1 MKRTSFNLAVVGGG
15 AAGMMA
21 AALAAERGLRVAVF
35 EKNEYTGKK
44 LGITGKGRCNLTN
57 CCEVRDCLEQIPRN
71 GRFLYSAMNAFPP
84 EAVMAWFEA
93 QGVPLKVERGNRVF
107 PVSDKARDIVEALRG
122 AMRRSGVRVYQ
133 ERVSELRAENGRIVS
148 VVTDG
153 GEYPCGA
160 AILATG
166 GISYPLTGSTGDGY
180 AFAKRLGHTIIAL
193 KPSLVPLVSVDDTC
207 AEMQGLSLRNV
218 SLSVYDREG
227 KKIYEDFGELLFT
240 HFGISGPLTLSASA
254 HMRDFEHEKYSVK
267 IDLKP
272 ALDEKKLDLRLLRD
286 FDKYRNRAFENA
298 LGDLLNRKMIPVAV
312 RLSGIAPDTQ
322 VNSITRDQRR
332 RLLELLKA
340 FPVEIAGPRPAEE
353 SIVTSGGIS
362 VREIDPKTM
371 ESKLVNGLYFAGEI
385 IDVDGYTGG
394 FNLQIAWAT
403 ARAAALA
410 AAEAF
415 ESPEGK

>member
-1 MKRTSFNLAVVGGG
+1 M
-15 AAGMMA
+15 
-21 AALAAERGLRVAVF
+21 
-35 EKNEYTGKK
+35 
-44 LGITGKGRCNLTN
+44 
-57 CCEVRDCLEQIPRN
+57 
-71 GRFLYSAMNAFPP
+71 
-84 EAVMAWFEA
+84 
-93 QGVPLKVERGNRVF
+93 
-107 PVSDKARDIVEALRG
+107 EALRG

-227 KKIYEDFGELLFT
+227 EKIYEDFGELLFT

-254 HMRDFEHEKYSVK
+254 HMRDFEHEKYSLK

-272 ALDEKKLDLRLLRD
+272 ALDEKKLTFVCCGTLTRAD
-286 FDKYRNRAFENA
+286 RAFENA
-298 LGDLLNRKMIPVAV
+298 LGIC
-312 RLSGIAPDTQ
+312 
-322 VNSITRDQRR
+322 
-332 RLLELLKA
+332 
-340 FPVEIAGPRPAEE
+340 
-353 SIVTSGGIS
+353 
-362 VREIDPKTM
+362 
-371 ESKLVNGLYFAGEI
+371 
-385 IDVDGYTGG
+385 
-394 FNLQIAWAT
+394 
-403 ARAAALA
+403 
-410 AAEAF
+410 
-415 ESPEGK
+415 